1 MMKQRVIFTVLLA
14 LISLNASAQKSI
26 KAGMREIERRY
37 DKSFAYDS
45 SLKVNVDYKGKK
57 LSGDNMSDDLNRLFA
72 GSDFD
77 YSIEGEH
84 IILKR
89 APRYKVSGRVVDI
102 ETGEPLIGAS
112 VLAHADY
119 TFTDNDGCFEFD
131 FRRGGEVL
139 QIEYISYIKRRREIN
154 VDQDMQLTIELAPNE
169 NFIDEVVV
177 TTLGADKRPLSK
189 VNKQGTVA
197 INTRKMESM
206 PSLTGTQD
214 VLKFLQTV
222 PGVSAGSDGSSKI
235 YIRGGMADQTQ
246 ILLDDVPIY
255 NASHAFGYVSLFS
268 GESVSS
274 MDIYKGYTSPSMGG
288 RLSGVVDMK
297 MKEGD
302 RNSHNQTLQVGLITL
317 EASAD
322 GPINKGRGS
331 YALSGRLFTP
341 SLLLQASKSLELGLP
356 MYNFYDLTA
365 KVVYDLNDRH
375 ALSLSGYSGSDNMGL
390 SISNDN
396 QSYFSNGSGDWYE
409 NESGEKYEFE
419 SGMSWG
425 NSIGS
430 LALDSKLSDRLS
442 MRNLLYYSRLNNNL
456 YYNYI
461 LEDSSNSTDTSSR
474 SDEFGVRSAFDLKL
488 KENYSLDFGA
498 HASYQIFKPQH
509 FVATDNGVESKGENH
524 LQTLTSYALY
534 ANNNI
539 ELGNLNFDLGLRAAI
554 YNNGEAI
561 ATTVEPRLSASYDFD
576 ATTSAWIS
584 ATRNSQPLFSLGEKY
599 LSIPVDFWTPYSGDK
614 LPIADQ
620 VSLGARRELFSSL
633 MLTAELYYKH
643 TSNMGIIYNSE
654 EYLLEGLGIE
664 QGDGDAYG
672 AEFMAQY
679 TAGRFSAVGSYAY
692 SNSTIVVGDIR
703 RDFDYDTPHSANF
716 LMMLRTVEKVNK
728 KHTLSINLTY
738 RTGRPFTLSNEVYEE
753 IIMYDNELDNSNS
766 GFQSSY
772 SDITNYDPLMTVRLP
787 DYFRADISYSM
798 EKRLRHGSRTWQFS
812 VTNFT
817 NRKNPHFIVPNIGF
831 WGEEPKANTYKA
843 VSLLPIMPS
852 FSYIRKF

>member
-1 MMKQRVIFTVLLA
+1 MKYRVIFTVLFA

-45 SLKVNVDYKGKK
+45 SLRVNVDYNGKR
-57 LSGDNMSDDLNRLFA
+57 LSGDNVSDDLQRLFA

-77 YSIEGEH
+77 YNIEGEH
-84 IILKR
+84 IILKI
-89 APRYKVSGRVVDI
+89 APHYRVSGKVVDI

-112 VLAHADY
+112 VLAHSDY
-119 TFTDNDGCFEFD
+119 TFTDNEGGFELN
-131 FRRGGEVL
+131 FRRGDEVL
-139 QIEYISYIKRRREIN
+139 QIEYISYIMQRKEIE
-154 VDQDMQLTIELAPNE
+154 VDRDMQLTIELAPNE

-177 TTLGADKRPLSK
+177 TTLGADKRPMAK
-189 VNKQGTVA
+189 VSKQGTVA
-197 INTRKMESM
+197 INTKKMESM

-222 PGVSAGSDGSSKI
+222 PGVSAGSDGSSKV

-268 GESVSS
+268 GEAVSS

-302 RNSHNQTLQVGLITL
+302 RNNHNQTIQVGLITL

-331 YALSGRLFTP
+331 YAVSGRMFTP
-341 SLLLQASKSLELGLP
+341 YLLLQASKSLELGLP
-356 MYNFYDLTA
+356 IYNFYDLTA
-365 KVVYDLNDRH
+365 KVVYDLNERH
-375 ALSLSGYSGSDNMGL
+375 TLALSGYTGSDDMGL
-390 SISNDN
+390 SVSNDN
-396 QSYFSNGSGDWYE
+396 INMFYGDLTGEGDVTDSGEAYEFGSGL
-409 NESGEKYEFE
+409 
-419 SGMSWG
+419 SWS
-425 NSIGS
+425 NSTAS
-430 LALDSKLSDRLS
+430 LALNSKLSDKLS
-442 MRNLLYYSRLNNNL
+442 MKSSIYYSHLANKL
-456 YYNYI
+456 DYNYI
-461 LEDSSNSTDTSSR
+461 LEDSSAATLTHSK
-474 SDEFGVRSAFDLKL
+474 SDELGLRTTFDLQL
-488 KENYSLDFGA
+488 FDNYSLDFGA
-498 HASYQIFKPQH
+498 NGSYQHFEPQH
-509 FVATDNGVESKGENH
+509 FTVTNNGAKTEGENFIQS
-524 LQTLTSYALY
+524 LSTYALY

-539 ELGNLNFDLGLRAAI
+539 KLGNWDFDLGIRAAL
-554 YNNGEAI
+554 YDNGEAVTSTI
-561 ATTVEPRLSASYDFD
+561 EPRLSASFDFD
-576 ATTSAWIS
+576 DVTSVWGS
-584 ATRNSQPLFSLGEKY
+584 LTRNSQPLFALGEKY

-614 LPIADQ
+614 LPTSDQ
-620 VSLGARRELFSSL
+620 VSIGARREFFSSL
-633 MLTAELYYKH
+633 MLTAELYYKR

-664 QGDGDAYG
+664 QGDGDSYG
-672 AEFMAQY
+672 VEFMAQY
-679 TAGRFSAVGSYAY
+679 TKGRFSAVGSYAY
-692 SNSTIVVGDIR
+692 SASTIVVDGIR
-703 RDFDYDTPHSANF
+703 RDFDYDTPHSAN
-716 LMMLRTVEKVNK
+716 LLAMLRTVEKVNK
-728 KHTLSINLTY
+728 KHTLSLNLTY
-738 RTGRPFTLSNEVYEE
+738 RTGRPFTSSNEVYDG
-753 IIMYDNELDNSNS
+753 MKTSYDDNSLSIYYN
-766 GFQSSY
+766 
-772 SDITNYDPLMTVRLP
+772 DITSYDPLATVRLP

-817 NRKNPHFIVPNIGF
+817 NRKNPHFIVPNSGS
-831 WGEEPKANTYKA
+831 WGEEPKANTYIA